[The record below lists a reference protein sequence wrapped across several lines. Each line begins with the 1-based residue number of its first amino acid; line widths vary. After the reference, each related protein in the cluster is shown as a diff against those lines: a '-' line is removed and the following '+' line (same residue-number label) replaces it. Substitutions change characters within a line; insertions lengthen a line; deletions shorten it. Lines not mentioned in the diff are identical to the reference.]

1 MRVRGVC
8 LRWLLNYT
16 AILMLQLD
24 ATVCMFGKRERG
36 LTPWEC
42 GTVLPSPR
50 LSPPPSWL
58 PWLRK
63 EAPRGVDILTGWMSG
78 RNYWSLWGAR
88 PLVSLRL
95 ETCGGSIEAFVKTIQ
110 PICFG
115 TSQLLTSCEMTKP
128 PNQSQP
134 STFPPTSPAL
144 AICLWNQPSTQHFK
158 VRVIYLQSSWSW
170 SYTFTC
176 HAASS

>member
-1 MRVRGVC
+1 MQEDKLQIKVRTEWWIACSSETRRAWFSLTHARTHASIQLADPSLTHLPGRGCIPACAAQTRPAGTETAGTSWCVCVDICLRVRGVC
-8 LRWLLNYT
+8 LRRLLNYT

-36 LTPWEC
+36 LTLWEC

-95 ETCGGSIEAFVKTIQ
+95 
-110 PICFG
+110 
-115 TSQLLTSCEMTKP
+115 
-128 PNQSQP
+128 
-134 STFPPTSPAL
+134 
-144 AICLWNQPSTQHFK
+144 
-158 VRVIYLQSSWSW
+158 
-170 SYTFTC
+170 
-176 HAASS
+176 